1 MDSIR
6 DLEDCLCLCSLYATF
21 PKSPRTP
28 TEMIDLC
35 RRLTV
40 EFMHYVIEARALRKV
55 FVSIKGYYYQAEIM
69 GQIVTWVVPHQG
81 RYSATLSFIEEQNPI
96 FGGSQI
102 TFHTFDQV

>member
-1 MDSIR
+1 MDAIR
-6 DLEDCLCLCSLYATF
+6 DLEDCLCLCSLYTTF
-21 PKSPRTP
+21 PKNPRTP

-69 GQIVTWVVPHQG
+69 GQTVTWVVPHQG
-81 RYSATLSFIEEQNPI
+81 GSSITLS
-96 FGGSQI
+96 
-102 TFHTFDQV
+102 

>member
-69 GQIVTWVVPHQG
+69 GQTVTWVVPHQG
-81 RYSATLSFIEEQNPI
+81 GYS
-96 FGGSQI
+96 FGHSVMK
-102 TFHTFDQV
+102 TNMPFF